1 MANLNKALL
10 IGRLTR
16 DPELKYIPSGA
27 AVAEFGLAVN
37 RTYTQD
43 GERKEDTCFLEVSA
57 WGRTAEVVQN
67 YLHKGSQVFIE
78 GYLVFDEWQ
87 TQDGQKRSKIRVRAL
102 NVQFLDSARNDAG
115 QGYQGG
121 GADRQGAS
129 PNRQGGGANRQG
141 GGPNQQG
148 GDPNQQGGGYDNQG
162 SPSRPP
168 EQTSGQGNRDTLEEE
183 CPF

>member
-1 MANLNKALL
+1 MANLNKVLL

-16 DPELKYIPSGA
+16 DPELKHIPSGA

-67 YLHKGSQVFIE
+67 YLHKGSQVFVE

-87 TQDGQKRSKIRVRAL
+87 TQEGQKRSKIRVRAL
-102 NVQFLDSARNDAG
+102 NVQFLDSARSDAG
-115 QGYQGG
+115 SSYQGG
-121 GADRQGAS
+121 GSRTGQGGGSGRPADVPSRQVDDAPGRQTGGYGSQGS
-129 PNRQGGGANRQG
+129 PNRPAE
-141 GGPNQQG
+141 P
-148 GDPNQQGGGYDNQG
+148 
-162 SPSRPP
+162 
-168 EQTSGQGNRDTLEEE
+168 TSGQGGRDTLEEE